1 VAVKNNRLVNLRNTG
16 NNKFEGRLV
25 MSYVS
30 EKIRFQFET
39 LPPELKNYILEK
51 GVVLNSMEDL
61 MKVLEEVI
69 QENDE

>member
-1 VAVKNNRLVNLRNTG
+1 
-16 NNKFEGRLV
+16 